1 MMAEKVTFEENMQK
15 LEQIVNE
22 LEQGDIPLEKALL
35 EFQNGVSLTK
45 DLQATLKNA
54 ENTLAKEM
62 TSNNEE
68 IPFEQSE
75 SDKN

>member
-1 MMAEKVTFEENMQK
+1 MAEKVTFEENMQK

>member
-1 MMAEKVTFEENMQK
+1 MAEKVTFEENMQK

-22 LEQGDIPLEKALL
+22 LEQGDIPLEKALS

-45 DLQATLKNA
+45 YLQATLKNA

-62 TSNNEE
+62 TSNDEE
-68 IPFEQSE
+68 IPFEKSE

>member
-1 MMAEKVTFEENMQK
+1 MAEKVTFEENMQK

-62 TSNNEE
+62 TSSNEE